1 MEIPKETLGLAGEY
15 AVASELCKRG
25 IYAQLTLGNRKSVDL
40 LLDVADVADG
50 GMLRVQVKSKQGNEW
65 PACRAFAREK
75 AEVLVLVDFHMKADG
90 QRPDFFIL
98 NGDDWKNVIE
108 KTGFIPKGWGTMRDG
123 IFEYTDGFKG
133 LNVDRE
139 MVQEYAEQ
147 WDKISDM
154 LSPKSAAHSS

>member
-40 LLDVADVADG
+40 LLDVADG

-65 PACRAFAREK
+65 PACKVFAREK
-75 AEVLVLVDFHMKADG
+75 AEVLVLVDFHTKADG
-90 QRPDFFIL
+90 QRPDFYIL
-98 NGDDWKNVIE
+98 NGDDWKDVIDE
-108 KTGFIPKGWGTMRDG
+108 TGFIPKGWGTMRDG

-133 LNVDRE
+133 LNVNPK
-139 MVQEYAEQ
+139 MVQRYAEQ

-154 LSPKSAAHSS
+154 LNPRSAANRS